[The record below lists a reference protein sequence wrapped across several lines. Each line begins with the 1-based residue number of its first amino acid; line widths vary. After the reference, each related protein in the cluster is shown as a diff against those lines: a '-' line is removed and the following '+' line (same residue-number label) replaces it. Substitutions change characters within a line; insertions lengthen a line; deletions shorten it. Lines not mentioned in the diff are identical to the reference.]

1 MWKAQPSTATT
12 LSRISSPFSGKS
24 SCLYLCFVVLGTHSN
39 NKSLAFLMQ
48 GIWALPW
55 WNIPFDCCL
64 KIVSQLF
71 WTIQIVLKTTS
82 SPLPFTTSQCS
93 HFGWTNSQSSPRFA
107 QLDDSMISSWFSCVN
122 LLISP
127 VLLMKSPYPEWANKP
142 PAQSNWLSLSSKLF
156 LKDVLYPC
164 KLPFQIPFT
173 SQVRILTYWVSRW
186 FSFSKLRKSP
196 NPSSKNHHHPSKKG
210 GTTKWLFQLWK
221 AEKIQRMVPVVSKSQ
236 ASQLWQFPR
245 QWLVEAWAEGQG
257 AKLRG
262 TETFHWN
269 RIPWR
274 FRSCIH
280 FLFQISIGISSSH
293 NLLVVITRKGKGT
306 SPPETGSFVPHLA
319 PVTSRYIQQY
329 GVGPSRVDLGH
340 GKHAYFVH

>member
-12 LSRISSPFSGKS
+12 LSRISSPSGKS

-71 WTIQIVLKTTS
+71 WMIQIVLKTNS

-93 HFGWTNSQSSPRFA
+93 HFGWMNSQSFGLNSPKNHLQFPSPRFA

-127 VLLMKSPYPEWANKP
+127 VLLMKSPYPSYPEWANKP

-156 LKDVLYPC
+156 LKDVLSPC
-164 KLPFQIPFT
+164 KLQFQCSLPC
-173 SQVRILTYWVSRW
+173 Y
-186 FSFSKLRKSP
+186 FS
-196 NPSSKNHHHPSKKG
+196 G
-210 GTTKWLFQLWK
+210 
-221 AEKIQRMVPVVSKSQ
+221 
-236 ASQLWQFPR
+236 
-245 QWLVEAWAEGQG
+245 
-257 AKLRG
+257 
-262 TETFHWN
+262 
-269 RIPWR
+269 
-274 FRSCIH
+274 
-280 FLFQISIGISSSH
+280 
-293 NLLVVITRKGKGT
+293 
-306 SPPETGSFVPHLA
+306 
-319 PVTSRYIQQY
+319 
-329 GVGPSRVDLGH
+329 
-340 GKHAYFVH
+340 